1 MLQPSGAV
9 IKGRKMPELLKLSN
23 VSTTTTLTP
32 NDSVTCCQS
41 PFSLAVSSSVLPL
54 VRSYKPRRRM
64 NTTVV
69 LEALFYLK
77 LKKKTLADFDKLISE
92 QMDKT
97 RLMRVITNNMAFL
110 PRTDFCDNRMD
121 WRIFTPVSV

>member
-1 MLQPSGAV
+1 
-9 IKGRKMPELLKLSN
+9 
-23 VSTTTTLTP
+23 
-32 NDSVTCCQS
+32 
-41 PFSLAVSSSVLPL
+41 LAVSSSVLPL